1 MAGFVLAGRLRE
13 TYALWPCP
21 RKGFVESSS
30 DYDWHRH
37 SSRDRFLRRNNLA
50 VGQTDDE
57 HRNSRILWNPLWHSN
72 LCDRLHLVHCQNSG
86 SGVPPSLMKT
96 RYVASRSTK
105 R

>member
-1 MAGFVLAGRLRE
+1 MGLPRFRSRSVAGFVLAGRLRE

-37 SSRDRFLRRNNLA
+37 SSRDSFLRRSNLA
-50 VGQTDDE
+50 VGQADDKR
-57 HRNSRILWNPLWHSN
+57 RNRRVLRNPLV
-72 LCDRLHLVHCQNSG
+72 DRQNDSC
-86 SGVPPSLMKT
+86 GVPPSLMRT
-96 RYVASRSTK
+96 RYAAWHSTK